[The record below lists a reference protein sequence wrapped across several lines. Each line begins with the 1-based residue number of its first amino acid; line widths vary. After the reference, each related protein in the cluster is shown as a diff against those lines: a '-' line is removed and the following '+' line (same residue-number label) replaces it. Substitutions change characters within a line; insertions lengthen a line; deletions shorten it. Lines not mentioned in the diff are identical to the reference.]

1 MERSTIK
8 SAHLWALAFLLPTII
23 GLLIFRLVPIVWSF
37 GLSFTEWQIFDK
49 PRFVGFDNYVN
60 IFTSPTTLRVFA
72 TTAWFTIMYVPGVIL
87 LALLLAV
94 TLNQAHR
101 SMAFFRGAFFLPFIT
116 STVAITLTWRW
127 IFSTKFGLLNNA
139 FDWVGID
146 ANPAWLADP
155 SYALPAI
162 AIVSIWR
169 DCGFYMLLLL
179 AGLQTI
185 DPEYYDAAKMDGA
198 TTWQQFR
205 LITLPLLSRSLFFVL
220 IIALIRSTQTF
231 DITYALTQGGPNG
244 STTTLAFAIYLRAF
258 VNFDMGFAAALSY
271 ILCVA
276 LGLLTLI
283 NFYFRKRWVHE

>member
-1 MERSTIK
+1 MLTSKLERS
-8 SAHLWALAFLLPTII
+8 HLWTLAFLLPTIV
-23 GLLIFRLVPIVWSF
+23 GLLVFRLVPIVWSF
-37 GLSFTEWQIFDK
+37 GLSFAEWQIFDT
-49 PRFVGFDNYVN
+49 PRFVGIENYIH
-60 IFTSPTTLRVFA
+60 IFSSPTTLRIFA
-72 TTAWFTIMYVPGVIL
+72 TTAWFTAMYVPGVVL

-94 TLNQAHR
+94 VLNQALR
-101 SMAFFRGAFFLPFIT
+101 GMAFFRGAFFLPYIT

-139 FDWVGID
+139 LNWIGID
-146 ANPAWLADP
+146 ASPAWLADP
-155 SYALPAI
+155 AYALPAV

-169 DCGFYMLLLL
+169 DCGFFMLLLL

-185 DPEYYDAAKMDGA
+185 DPEFYEAAKIDGA
-198 TTWQQFR
+198 NHWQRFR
-205 LITLPLLSRSLFFVL
+205 LITVPLLSRSLFFVL

-244 STTTLAFAIYLRAF
+244 ATTTLAFAIYLRAF

-271 ILCVA
+271 ILCFV

>member
-37 GLSFTEWQIFDK
+37 GLSFTEWQIFDT

-72 TTAWFTIMYVPGVIL
+72 TTAWFTMMYVPGVIL